1 MLLRNRPEFRNIF
14 LSLLGVDLFVAS
26 SISKMAEKF
35 NKTCKSQFNK
45 ACKSLVFNNYWNVLH
60 NQLYRFKEI
69 KIANRHVHV

>member
-1 MLLRNRPEFRNIF
+1 MLLGNRPEFPNIF

-26 SISKMAEKF
+26 SISKLAEKF
-35 NKTCKSQFNK
+35 NKT
-45 ACKSLVFNNYWNVLH
+45 CKSLVFNNYWNVLH